1 MALLAARLW
10 FQIVCMHK
18 TQTAQLALLELPVTE
33 PSPRRRRDRMSPE
46 MTVKHCQELLAALD
60 RAQQNQAE
68 RLANLFEA
76 ALRSGA
82 EAKRESAA

>member
-1 MALLAARLW
+1 
-10 FQIVCMHK
+10 
-18 TQTAQLALLELPVTE
+18 
-33 PSPRRRRDRMSPE
+33 